1 MSYTSLLSRLSKIK
15 LIKRNISGVLLLN
28 KPSGLTS
35 NYSLQITKRFFGA
48 TKAGHT
54 GTLDPM
60 ATGLLPICFGEATK
74 FSAMLLS
81 ADKTYH
87 ATLKLGY
94 ISTTGDVEGEITAA
108 TRTVSSDNKLSALR
122 IKNILQTFIGRIKQ
136 TPPMFSALKFNG
148 KPLYKYARRGEEVE
162 RKPREIIIYDLCLN
176 SWIGNEISIMVRC
189 GAGTY
194 IRTLAE
200 DIGKALGFGGAYL
213 TSLCRSQIGEF
224 SLQQAH
230 QLDQFQGVFSSE
242 HDAYL
247 YPIDSLLYNFPSI
260 AFSEAETL
268 ALLQGQLIN
277 NKNKYG
283 LPLGT
288 KIRLYSS
295 SGLFL
300 GLGEITEIGTIAP
313 KRLISSKGMINHI
326 TE

>member
-1 MSYTSLLSRLSKIK
+1 M
-15 LIKRNISGVLLLN
+15 LLN

-35 NYSLQITKRFFGA
+35 NDSLQITKRFFGA
-48 TKAGHT
+48 TKAGHA

-94 ISTTGDVEGEITAA
+94 ISTTGDAEGKISAA
-108 TRTVSSDNKLSALR
+108 THTMSCGNNLSTLR
-122 IKNILQTFIGRIKQ
+122 IKNILQTFIGQVKQ
-136 TPPMFSALKFNG
+136 IPPMFSALKFNG
-148 KPLYKYARRGEEVE
+148 EPLYKYARRGEKIE
-162 RKPREIIIYDLCLN
+162 RKPREIVIYNLCLN
-176 SWIGNEISIMVRC
+176 SWVGNEISIIVRC

-213 TSLCRSQIGEF
+213 TNLCRSQIGEF
-224 SLQQAH
+224 SLQQAY
-230 QLDQFQGVFSSE
+230 QLDQFQGFFSSE
-242 HDAYL
+242 YDAYL
-247 YPIDSLLYNFPSI
+247 YPVDSLLYNFPSI
-260 AFSEAETL
+260 AFNETETL
-268 ALLQGQLIN
+268 ALLQGRLIN

-288 KIRLYSS
+288 KIRLYSN
-295 SGLFL
+295 SGFFL
-300 GLGEITEIGTIAP
+300 GLGIITETGAIAP
-313 KRLISSKGMINHI
+313 KRLISQKIQ
-326 TE
+326 